1 MRKLRIYNLKLIQKH
16 RDKEPGNPKQSIKG
30 YEQLNELTLEDN
42 TGRDPFTG
50 VLQQLPIPLEMN
62 DMQQP
67 QTT

>member
-16 RDKEPGNPKQSIKG
+16 RDKEQGNPKQSIKG
-30 YEQLNELTLEDN
+30 YEQLNDLTLEGN

-50 VLQQLPIPLEMN
+50 VLEQLPIPLEMSN
-62 DMQQP
+62 MQQP